1 MLWGIQILVRV
12 KFLSLLGYLLC
23 LLIAL
28 LAFRFITPLNLAVYQ
43 VYRMV
48 ERFLNSI
55 NLGWLGGNYEDSWV
69 EFFIDIFVLLIIAL
83 IIHKIASRIFNRL
96 R

>member
-1 MLWGIQILVRV
+1 MRV

-23 LLIAL
+23 LLTAL
-28 LAFRFITPLNLAVYQ
+28 LAFRLITPLRLAVYQ

-55 NLGWLGGNYEDSWV
+55 NLGWLGGNCEDSWI
-69 EFFIDIFVLLIIAL
+69 EFFIDIFVLLMMAL
-83 IIHKIASRIFNRL
+83 TIHKIASWIFNRL